1 MEYKVKRTYSYNASE
16 QTEHEDIEHR
26 AHLYTY
32 KKKVNGKWRYYYG
45 EPIEKEGL
53 DTTGITKNKDGTY
66 NSYGGKFKTY
76 VDAVNNAA
84 KIQKAEEVRKKNQ
97 EPIRYHVEKL
107 IKNLKASAD
116 AIARQAGDGRDFI
129 SSLFSRKK
137 KKRKVTISSSST
149 FSKFR

>member
-1 MEYKVKRTYSYNASE
+1 MEYKVKRAYSYNASDKLE
-16 QTEHEDIEHR
+16 PEDIEHR
-26 AHLYTY
+26 ANLYTH

-97 EPIRYHVEKL
+97 ESIRYHVEKL
-107 IKNLKASAD
+107 IKNPKVSSDVIASQ
-116 AIARQAGDGRDFI
+116 ARDGKDFI

-137 KKRKVTISSSST
+137 NYGKISITKK
-149 FSKFR
+149 